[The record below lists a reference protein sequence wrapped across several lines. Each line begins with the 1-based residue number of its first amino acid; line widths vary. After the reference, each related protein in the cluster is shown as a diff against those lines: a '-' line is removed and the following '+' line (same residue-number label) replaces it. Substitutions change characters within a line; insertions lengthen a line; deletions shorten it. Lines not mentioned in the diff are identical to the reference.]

1 MLAASSYLPE
11 PETRYQAESYP
22 KSCATWSEWHT
33 YQFLLHNTF
42 RHSLPAYSKRFSRM
56 TSHHTSRVR
65 LTVLL

>member
-1 MLAASSYLPE
+1 MLAASSYPPE
-11 PETRYQAESYP
+11 PETRRQVESYP
-22 KSCATWSEWHT
+22 ESCATWSEWHT

-42 RHSLPAYSKRFSRM
+42 RHLPPVYSEQFCRM